1 MDVLTMLRVSAVLFA
16 ISALGGL
23 TMAWIRLG
31 RGVNPP
37 SWLAMLHGLLAAAG
51 LTLLAYATFTA
62 GVPLLAACALALFVI
77 AALGGMTM
85 NLAYH
90 LHDQPLPRGLLLAH
104 AALAVIAFVLLL
116 LVVLR
121 PAGG

>member
-1 MDVLTMLRVSAVLFA
+1 MNMLTMLQVATVLFA
-16 ISALGGL
+16 LSALGGL
-23 TMAWIRLG
+23 SMAYVRLG

-51 LTLLAYATFTA
+51 LTLLAYATFSV
-62 GVPLLAACALALFVI
+62 GVPTLAACALVLFVI

-90 LHDQPLPRGLLLAH
+90 LHNQPLPRAILLGHAVLA
-104 AALAVIAFVLLL
+104 ATAFVLLL
-116 LVVLR
+116 IVAYGFHAV
-121 PAGG
+121 